1 MKNKDYWG
9 DPRYFKLWEKM
20 EMLGIK
26 DISSPCQ
33 DKNGTVVWR
42 LPIKNTY
49 SRKGEFIEV
58 ASYEAGYVRV
68 LNTCMSP
75 YYINKP
81 IFRHIAGNY
90 SLKDVRDD
98 DFGAIPI
105 KELLKRTGKKPKLI
119 PIEIE
124 RLEYLISYC
133 LKNMY
138 IKLAN
143 ERQTLPT
150 RNESIDIKYWA
161 GYNKDTSGQG
171 NRRFE
176 LPEYDF
182 DWCFDYAVED
192 WNAEADGSENSIKG
206 AQINKVKKLAMQ
218 FFKKAGYITVN
229 IAQAMISQEAIGESV
244 DEMDALRKYTLCLQN
259 KLANS
264 VPKWKYDEAMKLGRE
279 QDLALREEVKRY
291 DNAVQPLEAQLSE
304 EKNRI
309 NDLENKLAVT
319 EANTELFREVHLSAY
334 NKMIKIKEIIG
345 C

>member
-26 DISSPCQ
+26 DVSSPCQ

-81 IFRHIAGNY
+81 VFNYVSGNY
-90 SLKDVRDD
+90 SS
-98 DFGAIPI
+98 
-105 KELLKRTGKKPKLI
+105 KKPKLI

-143 ERQTLPT
+143 ERQTLPA
-150 RNESIDIKYWA
+150 RNENLEYEVTDLNNEQRRHMRRMDDKIIQLKQDI
-161 GYNKDTSGQG
+161 
-171 NRRFE
+171 
-176 LPEYDF
+176 
-182 DWCFDYAVED
+182 
-192 WNAEADGSENSIKG
+192 
-206 AQINKVKKLAMQ
+206 
-218 FFKKAGYITVN
+218 
-229 IAQAMISQEAIGESV
+229 
-244 DEMDALRKYTLCLQN
+244 
-259 KLANS
+259 
-264 VPKWKYDEAMKLGRE
+264 
-279 QDLALREEVKRY
+279 
-291 DNAVQPLEAQLSE
+291 
-304 EKNRI
+304 
-309 NDLENKLAVT
+309 AVT

>member
-1 MKNKDYWG
+1 MKNKAILEQQALNRKIYANDT
-9 DPRYFKLWEKM
+9 RYEKVFHNM
-20 EMLGIK
+20 ELLGIV
-26 DISSPCQ
+26 DITTNRQ
-33 DKNGTVVWR
+33 HRNGTVVWR

-90 SLKDVRDD
+90 Y
-98 DFGAIPI
+98 
-105 KELLKRTGKKPKLI
+105 GKKPKLI

-143 ERQTLPT
+143 ERQTLPA
-150 RNESIDIKYWA
+150 RNENLEYEVADLNNELCRMNDKIKQLKQDI
-161 GYNKDTSGQG
+161 
-171 NRRFE
+171 
-176 LPEYDF
+176 
-182 DWCFDYAVED
+182 
-192 WNAEADGSENSIKG
+192 
-206 AQINKVKKLAMQ
+206 
-218 FFKKAGYITVN
+218 
-229 IAQAMISQEAIGESV
+229 
-244 DEMDALRKYTLCLQN
+244 
-259 KLANS
+259 
-264 VPKWKYDEAMKLGRE
+264 
-279 QDLALREEVKRY
+279 
-291 DNAVQPLEAQLSE
+291 
-304 EKNRI
+304 
-309 NDLENKLAVT
+309 AVT

>member
-68 LNTCMSP
+68 LNTCMRS

-81 IFRHIAGNY
+81 VFNHVSDSYGKA
-90 SLKDVRDD
+90 
-98 DFGAIPI
+98 
-105 KELLKRTGKKPKLI
+105 KKPKLI

-143 ERQTLPT
+143 ERQTLPA
-150 RNESIDIKYWA
+150 RNENLEYEVADLNNELCRMNDKIIQLKQDI
-161 GYNKDTSGQG
+161 
-171 NRRFE
+171 
-176 LPEYDF
+176 
-182 DWCFDYAVED
+182 
-192 WNAEADGSENSIKG
+192 
-206 AQINKVKKLAMQ
+206 
-218 FFKKAGYITVN
+218 
-229 IAQAMISQEAIGESV
+229 
-244 DEMDALRKYTLCLQN
+244 
-259 KLANS
+259 
-264 VPKWKYDEAMKLGRE
+264 
-279 QDLALREEVKRY
+279 
-291 DNAVQPLEAQLSE
+291 
-304 EKNRI
+304 
-309 NDLENKLAVT
+309 AVT

>member
-26 DISSPCQ
+26 DVSSPCQ

-81 IFRHIAGNY
+81 VFNHVSGNY
-90 SLKDVRDD
+90 S
-98 DFGAIPI
+98 
-105 KELLKRTGKKPKLI
+105 GKKPKLI

-143 ERQTLPT
+143 ERQT
-150 RNESIDIKYWA
+150 
-161 GYNKDTSGQG
+161 
-171 NRRFE
+171 FE
-176 LPEYDF
+176 M
-182 DWCFDYAVED
+182 
-192 WNAEADGSENSIKG
+192 NA
-206 AQINKVKKLAMQ
+206 
-218 FFKKAGYITVN
+218 
-229 IAQAMISQEAIGESV
+229 
-244 DEMDALRKYTLCLQN
+244 LQN

-279 QDLALREEVKRY
+279 QDLAL
-291 DNAVQPLEAQLSE
+291 
-304 EKNRI
+304 
-309 NDLENKLAVT
+309 
-319 EANTELFREVHLSAY
+319 
-334 NKMIKIKEIIG
+334 IKIKEIIG

>member
-26 DISSPCQ
+26 DVSSPCQ

-81 IFRHIAGNY
+81 VFNHVSGNY
-90 SLKDVRDD
+90 SK
-98 DFGAIPI
+98 
-105 KELLKRTGKKPKLI
+105 TKKPKLI

-143 ERQTLPT
+143 ERQTLPAS
-150 RNESIDIKYWA
+150 NENLEYEVTDLNNEQRRHMRRMDDKIIQLKQDI
-161 GYNKDTSGQG
+161 
-171 NRRFE
+171 
-176 LPEYDF
+176 
-182 DWCFDYAVED
+182 
-192 WNAEADGSENSIKG
+192 
-206 AQINKVKKLAMQ
+206 
-218 FFKKAGYITVN
+218 
-229 IAQAMISQEAIGESV
+229 
-244 DEMDALRKYTLCLQN
+244 
-259 KLANS
+259 
-264 VPKWKYDEAMKLGRE
+264 
-279 QDLALREEVKRY
+279 
-291 DNAVQPLEAQLSE
+291 
-304 EKNRI
+304 
-309 NDLENKLAVT
+309 AVT

>member
-1 MKNKDYWG
+1 
-9 DPRYFKLWEKM
+9 
-20 EMLGIK
+20 
-26 DISSPCQ
+26 
-33 DKNGTVVWR
+33 VVWR

-90 SLKDVRDD
+90 Y
-98 DFGAIPI
+98 
-105 KELLKRTGKKPKLI
+105 GKKPKLI

-143 ERQTLPT
+143 ERQTLPA
-150 RNESIDIKYWA
+150 RNENLEYEVADLNNELCRMSDEIKQLKQDI
-161 GYNKDTSGQG
+161 
-171 NRRFE
+171 
-176 LPEYDF
+176 
-182 DWCFDYAVED
+182 
-192 WNAEADGSENSIKG
+192 
-206 AQINKVKKLAMQ
+206 
-218 FFKKAGYITVN
+218 
-229 IAQAMISQEAIGESV
+229 AI
-244 DEMDALRKYTLCLQN
+244 
-259 KLANS
+259 
-264 VPKWKYDEAMKLGRE
+264 
-279 QDLALREEVKRY
+279 
-291 DNAVQPLEAQLSE
+291 
-304 EKNRI
+304 
-309 NDLENKLAVT
+309 T

-334 NKMIKIKEIIG
+334 NKMIKIKEVVG

>member
-26 DISSPCQ
+26 DVSSPCQ

-42 LPIKNTY
+42 LPIKNMY

-81 IFRHIAGNY
+81 VFNHVSDSYGEA
-90 SLKDVRDD
+90 
-98 DFGAIPI
+98 
-105 KELLKRTGKKPKLI
+105 KKPKLI
-119 PIEIE
+119 PVEIE

-143 ERQTLPT
+143 KPQTLP
-150 RNESIDIKYWA
+150 A
-161 GYNKDTSGQG
+161 
-171 NRRFE
+171 RFE
-176 LPEYDF
+176 M
-182 DWCFDYAVED
+182 
-192 WNAEADGSENSIKG
+192 NA
-206 AQINKVKKLAMQ
+206 
-218 FFKKAGYITVN
+218 
-229 IAQAMISQEAIGESV
+229 
-244 DEMDALRKYTLCLQN
+244 LQN

-279 QDLALREEVKRY
+279 QDLAL
-291 DNAVQPLEAQLSE
+291 
-304 EKNRI
+304 

>member
-1 MKNKDYWG
+1 MKNKDYWGPG

-26 DISSPCQ
+26 DVSSPCQ
-33 DKNGTVVWR
+33 YKNGTVVWR

-81 IFRHIAGNY
+81 IFRHTTVLPNY
-90 SLKDVRDD
+90 SS
-98 DFGAIPI
+98 
-105 KELLKRTGKKPKLI
+105 KKPKLI

-143 ERQTLPT
+143 EHQTLP
-150 RNESIDIKYWA
+150 A
-161 GYNKDTSGQG
+161 
-171 NRRFE
+171 RFE
-176 LPEYDF
+176 M
-182 DWCFDYAVED
+182 
-192 WNAEADGSENSIKG
+192 NA
-206 AQINKVKKLAMQ
+206 
-218 FFKKAGYITVN
+218 
-229 IAQAMISQEAIGESV
+229 
-244 DEMDALRKYTLCLQN
+244 LQN

-279 QDLALREEVKRY
+279 QDLALKEEVKRY
-291 DNAVQPLEAQLSE
+291 DNAVQPLEAQNENLE
-304 EKNRI
+304 YEVADLNNELCRV
-309 NDLENKLAVT
+309 NDKIIQLKQDIAIT
-319 EANTELFREVHLSAY
+319 EANTELFREVNLSAY

>member
-26 DISSPCQ
+26 DVSSPCQ
-33 DKNGTVVWR
+33 DKNGTVVWQ

-81 IFRHIAGNY
+81 VFFETGYGPY
-90 SLKDVRDD
+90 SSYGK
-98 DFGAIPI
+98 A
-105 KELLKRTGKKPKLI
+105 KKPKLI

-143 ERQTLPT
+143 EHQTLP
-150 RNESIDIKYWA
+150 A
-161 GYNKDTSGQG
+161 
-171 NRRFE
+171 RFE
-176 LPEYDF
+176 M
-182 DWCFDYAVED
+182 
-192 WNAEADGSENSIKG
+192 NA
-206 AQINKVKKLAMQ
+206 
-218 FFKKAGYITVN
+218 
-229 IAQAMISQEAIGESV
+229 
-244 DEMDALRKYTLCLQN
+244 LQN

-279 QDLALREEVKRY
+279 QDLALKEEVKRY
-291 DNAVQPLEAQLSE
+291 DNAVQPLEAQNENLE
-304 EKNRI
+304 YEVADLNNELCRV
-309 NDLENKLAVT
+309 NDKIIQLKQDIAIT
-319 EANTELFREVHLSAY
+319 EANTELFREVNLSAY

>member
-1 MKNKDYWG
+1 MKNKDYWGPG

-26 DISSPCQ
+26 DVSSPCQ
-33 DKNGTVVWR
+33 YKNGTVVWR

-81 IFRHIAGNY
+81 VFNHVSDSYGKA
-90 SLKDVRDD
+90 
-98 DFGAIPI
+98 
-105 KELLKRTGKKPKLI
+105 KKPKLI

-143 ERQTLPT
+143 EHQTLP
-150 RNESIDIKYWA
+150 A
-161 GYNKDTSGQG
+161 
-171 NRRFE
+171 RFE
-176 LPEYDF
+176 M
-182 DWCFDYAVED
+182 
-192 WNAEADGSENSIKG
+192 NA
-206 AQINKVKKLAMQ
+206 
-218 FFKKAGYITVN
+218 
-229 IAQAMISQEAIGESV
+229 
-244 DEMDALRKYTLCLQN
+244 LQN

-279 QDLALREEVKRY
+279 QDLALKEEVKRY
-291 DNAVQPLEAQLSE
+291 DNAVQPLEAQNENLE
-304 EKNRI
+304 YEVADLNNELCRV
-309 NDLENKLAVT
+309 NDEIKQLKQDIAIT

>member
-1 MKNKDYWG
+1 MKNKAILEQQALNRKIYANDT
-9 DPRYFKLWEKM
+9 RYEKVFHNM
-20 EMLGIK
+20 ELLGIV
-26 DISSPCQ
+26 DITTNRQ
-33 DKNGTVVWR
+33 HRNGTVVWR

-98 DFGAIPI
+98 DLGAIPI

-143 ERQTLPT
+143 ERQTLPA
-150 RNESIDIKYWA
+150 RNENLEYEVADLNNELCRMNDEIKQLKQDI
-161 GYNKDTSGQG
+161 
-171 NRRFE
+171 
-176 LPEYDF
+176 
-182 DWCFDYAVED
+182 
-192 WNAEADGSENSIKG
+192 
-206 AQINKVKKLAMQ
+206 
-218 FFKKAGYITVN
+218 
-229 IAQAMISQEAIGESV
+229 AI
-244 DEMDALRKYTLCLQN
+244 
-259 KLANS
+259 
-264 VPKWKYDEAMKLGRE
+264 
-279 QDLALREEVKRY
+279 
-291 DNAVQPLEAQLSE
+291 
-304 EKNRI
+304 
-309 NDLENKLAVT
+309 T

>member
-81 IFRHIAGNY
+81 VFNHVSDSYGKA
-90 SLKDVRDD
+90 
-98 DFGAIPI
+98 
-105 KELLKRTGKKPKLI
+105 KKPKLI

-143 ERQTLPT
+143 ERQT
-150 RNESIDIKYWA
+150 
-161 GYNKDTSGQG
+161 
-171 NRRFE
+171 FE
-176 LPEYDF
+176 M
-182 DWCFDYAVED
+182 
-192 WNAEADGSENSIKG
+192 NA
-206 AQINKVKKLAMQ
+206 
-218 FFKKAGYITVN
+218 
-229 IAQAMISQEAIGESV
+229 
-244 DEMDALRKYTLCLQN
+244 LQN

-309 NDLENKLAVT
+309 KQLKQDIAIT

>member
-20 EMLGIK
+20 EMLCIK
-26 DISSPCQ
+26 DVSSPCQ

-90 SLKDVRDD
+90 
-98 DFGAIPI
+98 F
-105 KELLKRTGKKPKLI
+105 GKKPKLI

-143 ERQTLPT
+143 ERQT
-150 RNESIDIKYWA
+150 WA
-161 GYNKDTSGQG
+161 MRKHEKVPFYNKID
-171 NRRFE
+171 
-176 LPEYDF
+176 
-182 DWCFDYAVED
+182 
-192 WNAEADGSENSIKG
+192 
-206 AQINKVKKLAMQ
+206 
-218 FFKKAGYITVN
+218 
-229 IAQAMISQEAIGESV
+229 
-244 DEMDALRKYTLCLQN
+244 
-259 KLANS
+259 
-264 VPKWKYDEAMKLGRE
+264 
-279 QDLALREEVKRY
+279 
-291 DNAVQPLEAQLSE
+291 
-304 EKNRI
+304 
-309 NDLENKLAVT
+309 
-319 EANTELFREVHLSAY
+319 
-334 NKMIKIKEIIG
+334 
-345 C
+345 

>member
-26 DISSPCQ
+26 DVSSPCQ

-81 IFRHIAGNY
+81 VFNHVSDSYGKA
-90 SLKDVRDD
+90 
-98 DFGAIPI
+98 
-105 KELLKRTGKKPKLI
+105 KKPKLI

-143 ERQTLPT
+143 EHQTLP
-150 RNESIDIKYWA
+150 A
-161 GYNKDTSGQG
+161 
-171 NRRFE
+171 RFE
-176 LPEYDF
+176 M
-182 DWCFDYAVED
+182 
-192 WNAEADGSENSIKG
+192 NA
-206 AQINKVKKLAMQ
+206 
-218 FFKKAGYITVN
+218 
-229 IAQAMISQEAIGESV
+229 
-244 DEMDALRKYTLCLQN
+244 LQN

>member
-1 MKNKDYWG
+1 MKNKDYCEF
-9 DPRYFKLWEKM
+9 PNYFRLWEKM

-26 DISSPCQ
+26 DVSSPCQ
-33 DKNGTVVWR
+33 EKNGTVVWR

-81 IFRHIAGNY
+81 VFNHVSDSYGKA
-90 SLKDVRDD
+90 
-98 DFGAIPI
+98 
-105 KELLKRTGKKPKLI
+105 KKPKLI

-143 ERQTLPT
+143 ERQT
-150 RNESIDIKYWA
+150 
-161 GYNKDTSGQG
+161 
-171 NRRFE
+171 FE
-176 LPEYDF
+176 M
-182 DWCFDYAVED
+182 
-192 WNAEADGSENSIKG
+192 NA
-206 AQINKVKKLAMQ
+206 
-218 FFKKAGYITVN
+218 
-229 IAQAMISQEAIGESV
+229 
-244 DEMDALRKYTLCLQN
+244 LQN

-279 QDLALREEVKRY
+279 QDLAL
-291 DNAVQPLEAQLSE
+291 
-304 EKNRI
+304 
-309 NDLENKLAVT
+309 NDLENKLAT
-319 EANTELFREVHLSAY
+319 IERIARISASY
-334 NKMIKIKEIIG
+334 R
-345 C
+345 

>member
-81 IFRHIAGNY
+81 VFNHVSDSYGEA
-90 SLKDVRDD
+90 
-98 DFGAIPI
+98 
-105 KELLKRTGKKPKLI
+105 KKPKLI
-119 PIEIE
+119 PVEIE

-259 KLANS
+259 KLAKS

>member
-1 MKNKDYWG
+1 MKNKDYLYWG
-9 DPRYFKLWEKM
+9 SIDLRYEKVFHNM
-20 EMLGIK
+20 ELLGIV
-26 DISSPCQ
+26 DITTNRQ
-33 DKNGTVVWR
+33 HRNGTVVWR

-81 IFRHIAGNY
+81 IFRHTTVLPNY
-90 SLKDVRDD
+90 SS
-98 DFGAIPI
+98 
-105 KELLKRTGKKPKLI
+105 KKPKLI

-143 ERQTLPT
+143 KPQTLP
-150 RNESIDIKYWA
+150 A
-161 GYNKDTSGQG
+161 
-171 NRRFE
+171 RFE
-176 LPEYDF
+176 M
-182 DWCFDYAVED
+182 
-192 WNAEADGSENSIKG
+192 NA
-206 AQINKVKKLAMQ
+206 
-218 FFKKAGYITVN
+218 
-229 IAQAMISQEAIGESV
+229 
-244 DEMDALRKYTLCLQN
+244 LQN

-279 QDLALREEVKRY
+279 QDLALKEEVKRY
-291 DNAVQPLEAQLSE
+291 DNAVQPLEAQNENLE
-304 EKNRI
+304 YEVADLNNELCRV
-309 NDLENKLAVT
+309 NDKIIQLKQDIAVT
-319 EANTELFREVHLSAY
+319 EANTELFREVNLSAY

>member
-81 IFRHIAGNY
+81 IFRHINGNY

-98 DFGAIPI
+98 DLGAIPI

-143 ERQTLPT
+143 ECQTLT
-150 RNESIDIKYWA
+150 AHNENLEYEVTDLNNELCRMNDEIKQLKQDI
-161 GYNKDTSGQG
+161 
-171 NRRFE
+171 
-176 LPEYDF
+176 
-182 DWCFDYAVED
+182 
-192 WNAEADGSENSIKG
+192 
-206 AQINKVKKLAMQ
+206 
-218 FFKKAGYITVN
+218 
-229 IAQAMISQEAIGESV
+229 AI
-244 DEMDALRKYTLCLQN
+244 
-259 KLANS
+259 
-264 VPKWKYDEAMKLGRE
+264 
-279 QDLALREEVKRY
+279 
-291 DNAVQPLEAQLSE
+291 
-304 EKNRI
+304 
-309 NDLENKLAVT
+309 T

>member
-26 DISSPCQ
+26 DVSSPCQ

-81 IFRHIAGNY
+81 VFNHVSDSYGKA
-90 SLKDVRDD
+90 
-98 DFGAIPI
+98 
-105 KELLKRTGKKPKLI
+105 KKPKLI

-143 ERQTLPT
+143 ERQT
-150 RNESIDIKYWA
+150 
-161 GYNKDTSGQG
+161 
-171 NRRFE
+171 FE
-176 LPEYDF
+176 M
-182 DWCFDYAVED
+182 
-192 WNAEADGSENSIKG
+192 NA
-206 AQINKVKKLAMQ
+206 
-218 FFKKAGYITVN
+218 
-229 IAQAMISQEAIGESV
+229 
-244 DEMDALRKYTLCLQN
+244 LQN

-264 VPKWKYDEAMKLGRE
+264 VPKWKYDEAMKLGCE
-279 QDLALREEVKRY
+279 QDLAL
-291 DNAVQPLEAQLSE
+291 
-304 EKNRI
+304 
-309 NDLENKLAVT
+309 NDLENKLAT
-319 EANTELFREVHLSAY
+319 IERIAHISANYR
-334 NKMIKIKEIIG
+334 
-345 C
+345 

>member
-26 DISSPCQ
+26 DVSSPCQ

-49 SRKGEFIEV
+49 SHKGEFIEV

-81 IFRHIAGNY
+81 VFNHVSDSYGEA
-90 SLKDVRDD
+90 
-98 DFGAIPI
+98 
-105 KELLKRTGKKPKLI
+105 KKPKLI
-119 PIEIE
+119 PVEIE

-143 ERQTLPT
+143 EHQTLP
-150 RNESIDIKYWA
+150 A
-161 GYNKDTSGQG
+161 
-171 NRRFE
+171 RFE
-176 LPEYDF
+176 M
-182 DWCFDYAVED
+182 
-192 WNAEADGSENSIKG
+192 NA
-206 AQINKVKKLAMQ
+206 
-218 FFKKAGYITVN
+218 
-229 IAQAMISQEAIGESV
+229 
-244 DEMDALRKYTLCLQN
+244 LQN

>member
-26 DISSPCQ
+26 DVSLPCQ

-81 IFRHIAGNY
+81 VFNHVSDSYGKA
-90 SLKDVRDD
+90 
-98 DFGAIPI
+98 
-105 KELLKRTGKKPKLI
+105 KKPKLI

-143 ERQTLPT
+143 ERQTLP
-150 RNESIDIKYWA
+150 A
-161 GYNKDTSGQG
+161 
-171 NRRFE
+171 RFE
-176 LPEYDF
+176 M
-182 DWCFDYAVED
+182 
-192 WNAEADGSENSIKG
+192 NA
-206 AQINKVKKLAMQ
+206 
-218 FFKKAGYITVN
+218 
-229 IAQAMISQEAIGESV
+229 
-244 DEMDALRKYTLCLQN
+244 LQN

>member
-26 DISSPCQ
+26 DVSSPCQ

-49 SRKGEFIEV
+49 SRRGEFIEV

-81 IFRHIAGNY
+81 VFNHVSDTYGRA
-90 SLKDVRDD
+90 
-98 DFGAIPI
+98 
-105 KELLKRTGKKPKLI
+105 KKPKLI

-143 ERQTLPT
+143 ERQT
-150 RNESIDIKYWA
+150 
-161 GYNKDTSGQG
+161 
-171 NRRFE
+171 FE
-176 LPEYDF
+176 M
-182 DWCFDYAVED
+182 
-192 WNAEADGSENSIKG
+192 NA
-206 AQINKVKKLAMQ
+206 
-218 FFKKAGYITVN
+218 
-229 IAQAMISQEAIGESV
+229 
-244 DEMDALRKYTLCLQN
+244 LQN

-279 QDLALREEVKRY
+279 QDLAL
-291 DNAVQPLEAQLSE
+291 
-304 EKNRI
+304 

>member
-1 MKNKDYWG
+1 MKNKAILEQQALNRKIYANDT
-9 DPRYFKLWEKM
+9 RYEKVFHNM
-20 EMLGIK
+20 ELLGIV
-26 DISSPCQ
+26 DITTNRQ
-33 DKNGTVVWR
+33 HRNGTVVWR

-58 ASYEAGYVRV
+58 ASYEAGYVRI

-90 SLKDVRDD
+90 Y
-98 DFGAIPI
+98 
-105 KELLKRTGKKPKLI
+105 GKKPKLI

-143 ERQTLPT
+143 ERQTLPAS
-150 RNESIDIKYWA
+150 NENLEYEVADLNNELCRMNDKIKQLKQDI
-161 GYNKDTSGQG
+161 
-171 NRRFE
+171 
-176 LPEYDF
+176 
-182 DWCFDYAVED
+182 
-192 WNAEADGSENSIKG
+192 
-206 AQINKVKKLAMQ
+206 
-218 FFKKAGYITVN
+218 
-229 IAQAMISQEAIGESV
+229 AI
-244 DEMDALRKYTLCLQN
+244 
-259 KLANS
+259 
-264 VPKWKYDEAMKLGRE
+264 
-279 QDLALREEVKRY
+279 
-291 DNAVQPLEAQLSE
+291 
-304 EKNRI
+304 
-309 NDLENKLAVT
+309 T

>member
-26 DISSPCQ
+26 DVSSPCQ

-90 SLKDVRDD
+90 Y
-98 DFGAIPI
+98 
-105 KELLKRTGKKPKLI
+105 GKKPKLI

-143 ERQTLPT
+143 ERQTLPA
-150 RNESIDIKYWA
+150 RNENLEYEVTDLNNELCRMDDEIIQLKRDI
-161 GYNKDTSGQG
+161 
-171 NRRFE
+171 
-176 LPEYDF
+176 
-182 DWCFDYAVED
+182 
-192 WNAEADGSENSIKG
+192 
-206 AQINKVKKLAMQ
+206 
-218 FFKKAGYITVN
+218 
-229 IAQAMISQEAIGESV
+229 
-244 DEMDALRKYTLCLQN
+244 
-259 KLANS
+259 
-264 VPKWKYDEAMKLGRE
+264 
-279 QDLALREEVKRY
+279 
-291 DNAVQPLEAQLSE
+291 
-304 EKNRI
+304 
-309 NDLENKLAVT
+309 AVT
-319 EANTELFREVHLSAY
+319 EANTGLFREVHLSAY

>member
-26 DISSPCQ
+26 DVSSPCQ

-81 IFRHIAGNY
+81 VFNHVSDSYGEA
-90 SLKDVRDD
+90 
-98 DFGAIPI
+98 
-105 KELLKRTGKKPKLI
+105 KKPKLI
-119 PIEIE
+119 PVEIE

-143 ERQTLPT
+143 ECQTLPA
-150 RNESIDIKYWA
+150 RN
-161 GYNKDTSGQG
+161 
-171 NRRFE
+171 
-176 LPEYDF
+176 
-182 DWCFDYAVED
+182 
-192 WNAEADGSENSIKG
+192 
-206 AQINKVKKLAMQ
+206 
-218 FFKKAGYITVN
+218 
-229 IAQAMISQEAIGESV
+229 
-244 DEMDALRKYTLCLQN
+244 EMDALRKYTLYLQKN
-259 KLANS
+259 LANS

-309 NDLENKLAVT
+309 KQLKQDIAIT

>member
-68 LNTCMSP
+68 LNTCTSP
-75 YYINKP
+75 YYMNKP

-98 DFGAIPI
+98 DLGAIPI

-143 ERQTLPT
+143 KPQTLLASNENLQSEADVFLSELFE
-150 RNESIDIKYWA
+150 RDEEIESISIALSNRDELISKMDDEIIQLKQDI
-161 GYNKDTSGQG
+161 
-171 NRRFE
+171 
-176 LPEYDF
+176 
-182 DWCFDYAVED
+182 
-192 WNAEADGSENSIKG
+192 
-206 AQINKVKKLAMQ
+206 
-218 FFKKAGYITVN
+218 
-229 IAQAMISQEAIGESV
+229 
-244 DEMDALRKYTLCLQN
+244 
-259 KLANS
+259 
-264 VPKWKYDEAMKLGRE
+264 
-279 QDLALREEVKRY
+279 
-291 DNAVQPLEAQLSE
+291 
-304 EKNRI
+304 
-309 NDLENKLAVT
+309 AVT

>member
-1 MKNKDYWG
+1 MKDKDYWG

-26 DISSPCQ
+26 DVSSPCQ

-98 DFGAIPI
+98 DLGAIPI
-105 KELLKRTGKKPKLI
+105 QELLKRTGKKPKLI

-143 ERQTLPT
+143 ERQTLP
-150 RNESIDIKYWA
+150 A
-161 GYNKDTSGQG
+161 
-171 NRRFE
+171 RFE
-176 LPEYDF
+176 M
-182 DWCFDYAVED
+182 
-192 WNAEADGSENSIKG
+192 N
-206 AQINKVKKLAMQ
+206 
-218 FFKKAGYITVN
+218 
-229 IAQAMISQEAIGESV
+229 
-244 DEMDALRKYTLCLQN
+244 ALRN

-264 VPKWKYDEAMKLGRE
+264 VPKWKYDEAMKLGRK
-279 QDLALREEVKRY
+279 QDLAL
-291 DNAVQPLEAQLSE
+291 
-304 EKNRI
+304 

>member
-81 IFRHIAGNY
+81 IFRHTTVLPNY
-90 SLKDVRDD
+90 S
-98 DFGAIPI
+98 
-105 KELLKRTGKKPKLI
+105 GKKPKLI

-143 ERQTLPT
+143 ERQT
-150 RNESIDIKYWA
+150 
-161 GYNKDTSGQG
+161 
-171 NRRFE
+171 FE
-176 LPEYDF
+176 M
-182 DWCFDYAVED
+182 
-192 WNAEADGSENSIKG
+192 NA
-206 AQINKVKKLAMQ
+206 
-218 FFKKAGYITVN
+218 
-229 IAQAMISQEAIGESV
+229 
-244 DEMDALRKYTLCLQN
+244 LQN

-279 QDLALREEVKRY
+279 QDLVL
-291 DNAVQPLEAQLSE
+291 
-304 EKNRI
+304 
-309 NDLENKLAVT
+309 
-319 EANTELFREVHLSAY
+319 
-334 NKMIKIKEIIG
+334 IKIKEIIG

>member
-1 MKNKDYWG
+1 MKNKDYCEF
-9 DPRYFKLWEKM
+9 PNYFRLWEKM

-26 DISSPCQ
+26 DVSSPCQ
-33 DKNGTVVWR
+33 EKNGTVVWR

-81 IFRHIAGNY
+81 VFNHVSDTYG
-90 SLKDVRDD
+90 K
-98 DFGAIPI
+98 
-105 KELLKRTGKKPKLI
+105 TKKPKLI

-143 ERQTLPT
+143 KPQTLLASNENLQSEADVFLSELFE
-150 RNESIDIKYWA
+150 RDEEIESISIALSNRDELISKMDDEIIQLKQDI
-161 GYNKDTSGQG
+161 
-171 NRRFE
+171 
-176 LPEYDF
+176 
-182 DWCFDYAVED
+182 
-192 WNAEADGSENSIKG
+192 
-206 AQINKVKKLAMQ
+206 
-218 FFKKAGYITVN
+218 
-229 IAQAMISQEAIGESV
+229 
-244 DEMDALRKYTLCLQN
+244 
-259 KLANS
+259 
-264 VPKWKYDEAMKLGRE
+264 
-279 QDLALREEVKRY
+279 
-291 DNAVQPLEAQLSE
+291 
-304 EKNRI
+304 
-309 NDLENKLAVT
+309 AVT

>member
-26 DISSPCQ
+26 DVSSPCQ

-81 IFRHIAGNY
+81 VFNHVSDSYGEA
-90 SLKDVRDD
+90 
-98 DFGAIPI
+98 
-105 KELLKRTGKKPKLI
+105 KKPKLI
-119 PIEIE
+119 PVEIE

-143 ERQTLPT
+143 ERQTLPA
-150 RNESIDIKYWA
+150 RNENLEYEVADLNNELCRMNDEIKQIKQDI
-161 GYNKDTSGQG
+161 
-171 NRRFE
+171 
-176 LPEYDF
+176 
-182 DWCFDYAVED
+182 
-192 WNAEADGSENSIKG
+192 
-206 AQINKVKKLAMQ
+206 
-218 FFKKAGYITVN
+218 
-229 IAQAMISQEAIGESV
+229 
-244 DEMDALRKYTLCLQN
+244 
-259 KLANS
+259 
-264 VPKWKYDEAMKLGRE
+264 
-279 QDLALREEVKRY
+279 
-291 DNAVQPLEAQLSE
+291 
-304 EKNRI
+304 
-309 NDLENKLAVT
+309 AVT
-319 EANTELFREVHLSAY
+319 EANTELFREVHLRTDILLSAY

>member
-26 DISSPCQ
+26 DVSSPCQ

-42 LPIKNTY
+42 LPIKNMY

-81 IFRHIAGNY
+81 VFNHVSGNY
-90 SLKDVRDD
+90 SS
-98 DFGAIPI
+98 
-105 KELLKRTGKKPKLI
+105 KKPKLI

-143 ERQTLPT
+143 KPQTLLASNENLQSEADVFLSELFE
-150 RNESIDIKYWA
+150 RDEEIESISIALSNRDELISKMDDEIIQLKQDI
-161 GYNKDTSGQG
+161 
-171 NRRFE
+171 
-176 LPEYDF
+176 
-182 DWCFDYAVED
+182 
-192 WNAEADGSENSIKG
+192 
-206 AQINKVKKLAMQ
+206 
-218 FFKKAGYITVN
+218 
-229 IAQAMISQEAIGESV
+229 
-244 DEMDALRKYTLCLQN
+244 
-259 KLANS
+259 
-264 VPKWKYDEAMKLGRE
+264 
-279 QDLALREEVKRY
+279 
-291 DNAVQPLEAQLSE
+291 
-304 EKNRI
+304 
-309 NDLENKLAVT
+309 AVT

-334 NKMIKIKEIIG
+334 NKMIKIKKIIG

>member
-26 DISSPCQ
+26 DVSSPCQ

-49 SRKGEFIEV
+49 SHKGEFIEV

-81 IFRHIAGNY
+81 VFNHVSDGYGEA
-90 SLKDVRDD
+90 
-98 DFGAIPI
+98 
-105 KELLKRTGKKPKLI
+105 KKPKLI
-119 PIEIE
+119 PVEIE

-143 ERQTLPT
+143 EHQTLP
-150 RNESIDIKYWA
+150 A
-161 GYNKDTSGQG
+161 
-171 NRRFE
+171 RFE
-176 LPEYDF
+176 M
-182 DWCFDYAVED
+182 
-192 WNAEADGSENSIKG
+192 NA
-206 AQINKVKKLAMQ
+206 
-218 FFKKAGYITVN
+218 
-229 IAQAMISQEAIGESV
+229 
-244 DEMDALRKYTLCLQN
+244 LQN